1 MKLAKDAFKKKYG
14 KLKCEICGFDF
25 ESKYGKIGE
34 NFIEGHNIKLVSELQ
49 DEDVTKKEDIVLLCS
64 NCHRMIHRR
73 RPWLSKEELE
83 LLIDKNIKVKEI
95 ENDIKENIK

>member
-1 MKLAKDAFKKKYG
+1 M
-14 KLKCEICGFDF
+14 
-25 ESKYGKIGE
+25 
-34 NFIEGHNIKLVSELQ
+34 
-49 DEDVTKKEDIVLLCS
+49 LCS

>member
-1 MKLAKDAFKKKYG
+1 
-14 KLKCEICGFDF
+14 
-25 ESKYGKIGE
+25 
-34 NFIEGHNIKLVSELQ
+34 
-49 DEDVTKKEDIVLLCS
+49 
-64 NCHRMIHRR
+64 MIHRR